1 MKSVE
6 QQLSEVADNLK
17 QSGHLAIVNE
27 VLGAD
32 AGKNL
37 EEKLS
42 KLTTFAESNGIAARE
57 EETTTHANLVEA
69 AMKTFGMTKQEAE
82 IFARPNS
89 SSVDT
94 KWADLL
100 KETK

>member
-1 MKSVE
+1 MKSVA

-27 VLGAD
+27 VLGQE

-37 EEKLS
+37 EAKLS
-42 KLTTFAESNGIAARE
+42 KLTTFAESHGVATRE
-57 EETTTHANLVEA
+57 NERTAHTALVEA
-69 AMKTFGMTKQEAE
+69 AQRAFGMTKEEAE
-82 IFARPNS
+82 RFARPTS
-89 SSVDT
+89 SSVEP